1 MTARELRPLAFLLLM
16 LGFGL
21 RLDSSWQ
28 WTAGAMLVAGAVLA
42 VMGWRGARASV
53 SEGDGR

>member
-16 LGFGL
+16 VGFGL

-28 WTAGAMLVAGAVLA
+28 WTASATLVAGAALA
-42 VMGWRGARASV
+42 IAGWGGARASV
-53 SEGDGR
+53 SEMDER